1 MVKVN
6 YSALQTM
13 SSTTSSAS
21 QGRVAGYQQLISAFS
36 TFSGSYDLQC
46 AGYDAT
52 RAYASGIMVSY
63 YQACILYSEAVADA
77 ADFLADNYSALC
89 GAESL
94 DEEQLLGEIE
104 GASRLSLQSVLQL
117 LLCPIKKIEMKDD

>member
-6 YSALQTM
+6 YGALQTM

-36 TFSGSYDLQC
+36 TFSGSYDLQG

-52 RAYASGIMVSY
+52 RAYASGIMVSIIRLVFF
-63 YQACILYSEAVADA
+63 ILK
-77 ADFLADNYSALC
+77 
-89 GAESL
+89 
-94 DEEQLLGEIE
+94 LLQTLRTFG
-104 GASRLSLQSVLQL
+104 R
-117 LLCPIKKIEMKDD
+117 

>member
-6 YSALQTM
+6 YGALQTM

-36 TFSGSYDLQC
+36 TFSGSDDLQG
-46 AGYDAT
+46 AGYDAA

-89 GAESL
+89 AQKVWMRNSFWEKLKG
-94 DEEQLLGEIE
+94 LLVC
-104 GASRLSLQSVLQL
+104 RYKSVLQL